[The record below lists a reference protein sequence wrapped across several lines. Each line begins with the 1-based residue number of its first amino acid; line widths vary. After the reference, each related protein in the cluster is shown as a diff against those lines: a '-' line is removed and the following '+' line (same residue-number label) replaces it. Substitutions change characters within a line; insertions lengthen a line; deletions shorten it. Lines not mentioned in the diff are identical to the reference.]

1 MTERGGGGA
10 GLVGTGKQ
18 RPNFL
23 NYCYYGCI
31 IGATLYAS
39 RGRPQSGLL
48 LLLLIINVPIFT
60 DSIHAEKS
68 SLSLPRDF
76 PV

>member
-1 MTERGGGGA
+1 MTERGGAGA

-48 LLLLIINVPIFT
+48 LLPLINVPIFT

-68 SLSLPRDF
+68 SLSIPRDF